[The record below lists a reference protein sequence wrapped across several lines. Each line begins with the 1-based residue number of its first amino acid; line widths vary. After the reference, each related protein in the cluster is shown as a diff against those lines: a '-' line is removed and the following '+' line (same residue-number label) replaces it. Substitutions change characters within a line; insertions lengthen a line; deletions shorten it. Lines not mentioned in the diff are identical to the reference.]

1 MKNLSSPSSRM
12 GSVDPDGYG
21 SGWWPALR
29 ADVRDRRRGE
39 RAKANARRGFL
50 LPPRGEGK
58 VVWFKAGG
66 SRESVLLACELL
78 GALRERRIDV
88 RLALTFEHDY
98 ADVIEPRVRG
108 LRKIGL
114 GYGPGDRPAAVG
126 NVMRRLNPFG
136 LVLVDT
142 QPYPNLLSGAARAG
156 THLVAFNTPAADTGV
171 EAAYPCDAS
180 QAKAWRDG
188 GTAQYVAEPADPLAL
203 FVEAQAD
210 TTLRSLA
217 AAGRG
222 ELKLWWWHGPVAAAG
237 DFVRRWRSSPL
248 ATGGVLF
255 LSSDEGDAS
264 AVADLNISRWNREPL
279 PEGSV
284 VAVDDL
290 RWTAAVASAIDAG
303 HLQAAA
309 RRTAWQALAGN
320 SAISFGANRTVA
332 AADDENATL
341 TDADAVLREW
351 QTLHSEPV
359 EARRRGDAG
368 RRRFWEERR
377 RAQKVMDEFL
387 QRAFDW

>member
-1 MKNLSSPSSRM
+1 MSSADR
-12 GSVDPDGYG
+12 DGYG

-29 ADVRDRRRGE
+29 ADLRDRRRGE
-39 RAKANARRGFL
+39 RARANARRGYL

-58 VVWFKAGG
+58 VIWFKAGA

-98 ADVIEPRVRG
+98 ADIIEPRVRG

-114 GYGPGDRPAAVG
+114 GYGPGDRPAAVTR
-126 NVMRRLNPFG
+126 VMQRLEPFG
-136 LVLVDT
+136 LILVDT
-142 QPYPNLLSGAARAG
+142 QPHAHLLDAAARAG
-156 THLVAFNTPAADTGV
+156 THLAAFNTVPSGTGV
-171 EAAYPCDAS
+171 EAAYPCDAA
-180 QAKAWRDG
+180 QARAWLNAGAAR
-188 GTAQYVAEPADPLAL
+188 YVAEPTDPLAL

-210 TTLRSLA
+210 TTLRSLV
-217 AAGRG
+217 AAGQE
-222 ELKLWWWHGPVAAAG
+222 ELKLWWWHGPIAAAG
-237 DFVRRWRSSPL
+237 DFVRQWRSSPL
-248 ATGGVLF
+248 ATDGVLF
-255 LSSDEGDAS
+255 ISSDDSDGS
-264 AVADLNISRWNREPL
+264 AVADVNISHWDRGAL
-279 PEGSV
+279 SAGSV

-290 RWTAAVASAIDAG
+290 RWIAAVASAIDAG
-303 HLQAAA
+303 HLASAA
-309 RRTAWQALAGN
+309 RRTGWQALAGS
-320 SAISFGANRTVA
+320 SAISFGPGVA
-332 AADDENATL
+332 IAATDDEAVKL
-341 TDADAVLREW
+341 GDADAVLREW